1 LLQDLPSSLVR
12 VLVFVYFSNTPMI
25 DALDAFS
32 RADPTLFCT
41 PGHKQGKAIPA
52 AMARLIGNQAY
63 GIDLPDLPGF
73 NLFEPDGY
81 IAAAQVL
88 AAQTFG
94 AAQTWFLV
102 NGSTV
107 GVMASILATCGPGD
121 KIIVPRNVH
130 RSAIAGLILSG
141 AHPVFIAPEYDPQWD
156 LVHCITPASVAAA
169 LAQYPET
176 KAVLMVSPTYHGVGG
191 DVGAIAQLAHQ
202 HNIPL
207 LVDEAH
213 GAHFGVHPDLPP
225 TALTLGADLVVQSTH
240 KTLCAL
246 TQASM
251 LHQQGSIV
259 DGRRVSAVLQMLQS
273 SSPSN
278 LLLASL
284 EATCQQMKENG
295 QALMAQT
302 LALAHA
308 ARESISSIPGLS
320 ILSQPQTPTAG
331 FCYLDATRL
340 TVDVSGCGLNGFTAD
355 EICTKQFGIIAELPT
370 LRHLTFILSLGNG
383 QADVDRL
390 ICALQSLSQDSSL
403 DKGTLF
409 STFRWTADTFPV
421 MECPPLSPRD
431 AFFTPRTSIPIAQA
445 AGYISAET
453 LCPYPPGI
461 PITLPGERITSAQI
475 EVLQQIQAS
484 GGLIVGCADQSL
496 QTIGVVL

>member
-1 LLQDLPSSLVR
+1 
-12 VLVFVYFSNTPMI
+12 VYLSNTPII

-32 RADPTLFCT
+32 RADPILFCT
-41 PGHKQGKAIPA
+41 PGHKQGRAIPP
-52 AMARLIGNQAY
+52 AMARLIGSQAY
-63 GIDLPDLPGF
+63 GMDLPDLPGF

-81 IAAAQVL
+81 VASAQVF

-94 AAQTWFLV
+94 ADKTWFLV

-130 RSAIAGLILSG
+130 CSAIAGLILSG
-141 AHPVFIAPEYDPQWD
+141 AHPVFVAPEYDPQWD
-156 LVHCITPASVAAA
+156 LVHCITPAAVAAA
-169 LAQYPET
+169 LAQYPEI

-213 GAHFGVHPDLPP
+213 GAHFGFHPDLPP
-225 TALTLGADLVVQSTH
+225 TALSLGADLVVQSTH

-251 LHQQGSIV
+251 LHQQGSIT
-259 DGRRVSAVLQMLQS
+259 DARRVSAVLQMLQS

-284 EATCQQMKENG
+284 EATCQQMWENG

-320 ILSQPQTPTAG
+320 ILSHPQTPTAG
-331 FCYLDATRL
+331 FCHLDITRL
-340 TVDVSGCGLNGFTAD
+340 TIDVSGRGLDGFTAD
-355 EICTKQFGIIAELPT
+355 EICTKQFGVIAELPT

-383 QADVDRL
+383 QADLDRL
-390 ICALQSLSQDSSL
+390 VCALQSLSQDSSL
-403 DKGTLF
+403 DNGTIP
-409 STFRWTADTFPV
+409 STLGWSADIFPAV
-421 MECPPLSPRD
+421 ECSPLSPRD
-431 AFFTPRTSIPIAQA
+431 AFFAPRTSVPIAQA
-445 AGYISAET
+445 AGHISAET

-461 PITLPGERITSAQI
+461 PITLPGERITSEQV
-475 EVLQQIQAS
+475 EFLQQIQAS
-484 GGLIVGCADQSL
+484 GGLIVGSADQSL
-496 QTIGVVL
+496 QSVQVVQQ